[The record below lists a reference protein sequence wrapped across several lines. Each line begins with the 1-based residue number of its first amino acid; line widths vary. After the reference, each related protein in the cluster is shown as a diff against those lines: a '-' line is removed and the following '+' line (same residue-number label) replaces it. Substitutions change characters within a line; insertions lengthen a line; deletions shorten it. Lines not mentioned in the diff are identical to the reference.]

1 MINPMM
7 GNGMNQGMP
16 NMGVMPNMAGM
27 GGMMPG
33 MGGMPGVGCMMP
45 GMGGMTGVMPGMGQM
60 QPGMVN
66 GFVGGNQAQ
75 AENEEWLKG
84 FKMGVEEVNNTGDQD
99 SDANS
104 PGPKINVIFKTTQGT
119 THTMV
124 YNYGTTIDKSLAK
137 YLNRVGRPDLIG
149 DKSNKIC
156 FLFNASQLKFGDQ
169 TKVETFF
176 KNVNNPKVV
185 VNDVN
190 NLIGALNF

>member
-1 MINPMM
+1 M
-7 GNGMNQGMP
+7 MNQQF
-16 NMGVMPNMAGM
+16 AGM
-27 GGMMPG
+27 GMGMNFGMQNPNMNFNMNMPNNF
-33 MGGMPGVGCMMP
+33 MNMNMNMNMMD
-45 GMGGMTGVMPGMGQM
+45 MGQD
-60 QPGMVN
+60 
-66 GFVGGNQAQ
+66 
-75 AENEEWLKG
+75 EEWLKG

-124 YNYGTTIDKSLAK
+124 YNYGTTIDKGLAK

-156 FLFNASQLKFGDQ
+156 FLFNAAQLKFGDQ

>member
-60 QPGMVN
+60 QPGMVS

-84 FKMGVEEVNNTGDQD
+84 FNMGVQEVSSSGDPD
-99 SDANS
+99 VDK
-104 PGPKINVIFKTTQGT
+104 PGPKINIIFNTTQGT
-119 THTMV
+119 ATNLV
-124 YNYGTTIDKSLAK
+124 IPYGTTVEGALEK
-137 YLNRVGRPDLIG
+137 YLKRMGRPELIG
-149 DKSNKIC
+149 SQDNKIC
-156 FLFNASQLKFGDQ
+156 FLFNANKMKFGDQ
-169 TKVETFF
+169 TPVEQFF
-176 KNVNNPKVV
+176 KNAPNPKVV
-185 VNDVN
+185 VNDIN
-190 NLIGALNF
+190 NLIGA